1 MKHLS
6 KGVEETMGSDN
17 KLVQK
22 WAVAGDYYQLL
33 SPIELLSTLKSRKS
47 SKANEVGHFY
57 LRGNKEMQ

>member
-1 MKHLS
+1 
-6 KGVEETMGSDN
+6 MGSNN